1 VLDALQPAGEAPAA
15 ARGGPAVDAERPWE
29 VRTIVDHADPV
40 RANADA
46 LQDLENGAASLLLTL
61 DPSGARGVAAGSAA
75 ELGRALEGV
84 LLDLAPVAL
93 DAGWLGPVAG
103 DWLAELAKG
112 GPAAPLALHMDPLG
126 TWARE
131 GVSPGPVEAH
141 LRAAAE
147 TAARHAATYPKAT
160 LFLASGRPVHEA
172 GGSEGW
178 ELGFAA
184 AAALAY
190 ARAMT
195 EPGSRTLG
203 SMSLGSATRGRGSCW
218 GCRRMWSR

>member
-1 VLDALQPAGEAPAA
+1 
-15 ARGGPAVDAERPWE
+15 
-29 VRTIVDHADPV
+29 
-40 RANADA
+40 
-46 LQDLENGAASLLLTL
+46 
-61 DPSGARGVAAGSAA
+61 
-75 ELGRALEGV
+75 
-84 LLDLAPVAL
+84 
-93 DAGWLGPVAG
+93 
-103 DWLAELAKG
+103 
-112 GPAAPLALHMDPLG
+112 
-126 TWARE
+126 
-131 GVSPGPVEAH
+131 VEAH

-203 SMSLGSATRGRGSCW
+203 VDEPGSATRGRGSCW